1 MTRKAGAPHHNN
13 LRIAPTFVEFSLDAI
28 GLANT
33 DNGTLWETAD
43 RILCSYLACTVA
55 TSTLNNMHVVLFC

>member
-1 MTRKAGAPHHNN
+1 MTRKAGAPH
-13 LRIAPTFVEFSLDAI
+13 LQSLDCPLVGFSLDAI

-33 DNGTLWETAD
+33 NNGTLWETAD

-55 TSTLNNMHVVLFC
+55 TSTLNNMHAVLFC